1 MSRDKLRARAL
12 EEALRDP
19 GKHFARLREQDRALV
34 RIRERATRRATTLGV
49 AGVTGQ
55 VGGIA
60 LAVLSVAAVIATP
73 LGWALAGGSVVAGLA
88 ALAGASSAQRKARA
102 AGAHHDR
109 MRLGHGGRALEVD
122 ALLTRIDGLRNA
134 IAGDYARYE
143 RRVLAEV
150 DARRHVDNAALLQDL
165 RARQLAHVARLD
177 KARAAALALR
187 ARLVERAITEEVDG
201 RLERLESVRERWDD
215 GRARQVFERDDVAQE
230 IDRLTIETDTLEQ
243 LERELDAR

>member
-19 GKHFARLREQDRALV
+19 GRHFERLREQDRALV
-34 RIRERATRRATTLGV
+34 RIRRRAERRATTLGV

-55 VGGIA
+55 VGGVA
-60 LAVLSVAAVIATP
+60 LAALSVAAVIATP

-88 ALAGASSAQRKARA
+88 ALVGASAARRKAQA
-102 AGAHHDR
+102 ASAHHDR
-109 MRLGHGGRALEVD
+109 IRLGHGGRALEVE
-122 ALLTRIDGLRNA
+122 ALLARIDALRNA

-177 KARAAALALR
+177 GARAAALALR
-187 ARLVERAITEEVDG
+187 TRLVERAITEEVDG
-201 RLERLESVRERWDD
+201 RLARLEGARERWDD
-215 GRARQVFERDDVAQE
+215 SRARGVFERDDLSQE
-230 IDRLTIETDTLEQ
+230 IERLQIETDTLEQ
-243 LERELDAR
+243 LERELVPA